1 MNFKSA
7 KKKPFFIFFTNI
19 YVIILTVFVFWM
31 LFLDENSYL
40 THREFNNEIKELKT
54 WIEFHKE
61 KIEKDKEVIKKLKD
75 SLELE
80 RYARENYLMKKENE
94 DIYIIEFDTI
104 KDK

>member
-1 MNFKSA
+1 
-7 KKKPFFIFFTNI
+7 
-19 YVIILTVFVFWM
+19 M

-54 WIEFHKE
+54 WIKYHKE

-104 KDK
+104 KDQ

>member
-1 MNFKSA
+1 MDWECIK
-7 KKKPFFIFFTNI
+7 I
-19 YVIILTVFVFWM
+19 YGL
-31 LFLDENSYL
+31 E
-40 THREFNNEIKELKT
+40 KELKT
-54 WIEFHKE
+54 WIKYHKE

-104 KDK
+104 KDQWKNICSTNLKMSLPKLGKQKFLV